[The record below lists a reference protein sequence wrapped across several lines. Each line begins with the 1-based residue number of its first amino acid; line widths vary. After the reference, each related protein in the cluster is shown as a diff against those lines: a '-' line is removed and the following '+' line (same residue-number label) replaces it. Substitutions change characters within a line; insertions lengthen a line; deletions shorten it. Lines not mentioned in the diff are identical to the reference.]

1 MNILCILQKTL
12 EDKTPYNSREVMA
25 ETFTEAEQEEIINK
39 FLTACGEKQEE
50 PEEEDFKTTYERL
63 NIEVE
68 NYCRT
73 IKNIETKTYVPIK
86 YALMKYYNK
95 SDQKDID
102 HYEWCRNKM
111 IEKYNYILQI
121 HKKGNR
127 YVCSKERLEQID
139 FNRMERAKNYY
150 RSWHC

>member
-1 MNILCILQKTL
+1 
-12 EDKTPYNSREVMA
+12 MA

-50 PEEEDFKTTYERL
+50 PEEKYFKTTYERL

-111 IEKYNYILQI
+111 IEKYNYILQT

-139 FNRMERAKNYY
+139 FDEMEKAENYY